1 MSSNNEIPSTLHSAT
16 AKAPV
21 YLDGEPIKWHG
32 NPAHLEGALQEV
44 GDYYLRNHMF
54 QPLFQHRAALL
65 NSGKMAIVTAH
76 SIPFMSMSVSDGP
89 FSFADPCPD
98 APTRVQMYND
108 AIGTPGGAPH
118 GSANVTA
125 PTLTNSILSTYIV
138 SPFAVQA
145 EIGRLHSSLSA
156 IIADT
161 TKANRFFQQ
170 SAGDGLNLLHLLRD
184 HTTKATNTDRSL
196 VISEYEAAASASPGA
211 LDETSLLAWVK
222 TYERAKRHVPQ
233 SARKSD
239 LAEVDLINILVYRD
253 EGLREQFEIV
263 TTARPPATLDDAVE
277 AAASILRR
285 RTVIKQIDDVRG
297 ASSGA
302 GSGVSLAQH
311 RALQAEH
318 NLAKQAL
325 ATAVNRLSFKPDATK
340 NKNFK
345 GTAGGTNGVK
355 VPRDKDG
362 RVTKWIQ
369 GMANCKYCNGPHLN
383 RDCPKHPPTTS
394 SSHGS
399 SSRTNQTAA
408 ATHHHECEECDDD
421 SSDVASLVAQI
432 NSAYGIDQSPVLTHH
447 ESNTV
452 SHHNS
457 EVASIAAA
465 SIDNDRVE
473 ALEASNVADAGD
485 VVAADASAL
494 ITAIDLAHCSTHG
507 ETLPTQLDPSTNAS
521 SEPHHPS
528 RSTSRKRP
536 REELFAND
544 GSDTTVSAS
553 EVALQAFASALRIHA
568 PHYFENDESLREPE
582 LRYSSDETATLHL
595 LTSMADRM
603 FLSTEMPCVPAALRK
618 KIKEL
623 SLHLLMLQPHL
634 PDWVVEP
641 LSIRDMSFCPLAFQR
656 LMAVSF
662 DPPEQAWRLGIGLLA
677 VCYEAWHQRATR
689 DRLQLRSLP
698 APAMRRHE
706 ALVSCKPSTRDANII
721 EVAGERT
728 GASINPKTGTA
739 AAAPCQLVFHARI
752 DSGCTAHATQHA
764 TALIN
769 LRSCDEDFTDANGTT
784 ARCNTIGDLP
794 VWLMGDDGVASLVT
808 IRNVRFLPTFAHTL
822 LSVEQ
827 LWKEMHIKSQF
838 EDARCLT
845 TEDGRTIPFAKHV
858 NHYSVLLCADDRPI
872 AEIEVPTQSAL
883 AASGKIALGYHDV
896 KSTNHI
902 AKMSTARLGDLM
914 HRRLHIGIDR
924 IRAAAFNT
932 KDGTKNLSSIM
943 QSTCSHC
950 AAAHL
955 RRSNHPSTLDTPPPT
970 PGILHIDLKELINSV
985 GGYRYAAFF
994 IDESTRYVFLRCLKL
1009 KSEIG
1014 IATRSVIAEFDAIVG
1029 VTVDASGQPKP
1040 RPKVVKIHS
1049 DNEGG
1054 LQSKA
1059 FQEFA
1064 AASGRHQTFSPPH
1077 DHDLNPIAERMIGI
1091 FSEHAS
1097 AIRDASGCPPGFWPW
1112 LFTFVADVRNGT
1124 KSGVGSAPADQELSP
1139 HQRLTLRPGK
1149 LLDLATFGCSAVVLK
1164 QPTKQDKMQLSTRG
1178 AHGIFLGRTRDTIG
1192 SYDVLVDGGSIVS
1205 SSSVMVN
1212 EEEFPWLGARRIKP
1226 LSTDFDATAAAPP
1239 PAVVPTSADADM
1251 VASNEAR
1258 SGYSAI
1264 NKATRRSLHALNL
1277 FSGPYSSDGNLAC
1290 SLRSRGWTIQQL
1302 DNDDKVGG
1310 GWQHDLLNDETF
1322 ANLLIECKA
1331 GRFDAMMIGFPCS
1344 TFSASRFF
1352 TARDGTT
1359 GPPPVR
1365 NKSHPDGIP
1374 EEELDPKHV
1383 NELKKSNILLTRT
1396 ISVAI
1401 AAHLSQSKTT
1411 IVFENPALR
1420 SDKSS
1425 NTFIPDL
1432 EHLHSTVFDTG
1443 EFKRLELAIGKMKTA
1458 TFAYCRIS
1466 SLMQQKYT
1474 TLVYTADASVIL
1486 DDLNRPQF
1494 QCNHPRGSHNPV
1506 GGVRDADDKF
1516 TSARA
1521 AAYPTALN
1529 EKLADAFTYA
1539 RTGSTETPHA
1549 EATATPRTSQAPLE
1563 HPEAT
1568 IELPTTQ
1575 RATLDAPEPLEGATQ
1590 SSVSPRSLSNILD
1603 ETTRRYDQ
1611 EYPPLEINASNEP
1624 LPQGKADRPRRI
1636 DAQPAINYKE
1646 ARTYEPRQ
1654 QSALSVASDENLSGM
1669 ELTIGELIA
1678 EAVRAIHAKRERSAR
1693 ATPVKS
1699 VHCFEFGDGDW
1710 TVVHK
1715 VHRSAQR
1722 ALDGRWYAPATVD
1735 VSNHIAS
1742 NSRLLPESIQA
1753 TTSKAKCVRRPKSS
1767 QQALR
1772 ADSVGAPETHKQ
1784 VLNHPNEGWLE
1795 AEKKELG
1802 NHHHNKSWTPIKKK
1816 NVPAGRR
1823 IHKLV
1828 WVYKEKRDGTLKA
1841 RLCVQGCT
1849 MESGVDYDQVFS
1861 PTIRYSSVRG
1871 LFAFAA
1877 QRKCGVRSV
1886 DLTAAYLQGEF
1897 EDGEVVYA
1905 HMAPGYE
1912 EVDEDGDEMCVRV
1925 EKPVYGIPQS
1935 GRRLH
1940 RRLRAW
1946 HIDKGF
1952 KMLDDSDS
1960 CVYIMASRKE
1970 ILIVGIYV
1978 DNLQIV
1984 HSANIDRNGKAPRDT
1999 LCAEYMESLANEWD
2013 VVDEGPMGDMLG
2025 IEVER
2030 KSDGSILLNQPAYIA
2045 KLVNRFMPDGVPPYV
2060 QRNSTPYSKDFLTH
2074 INGALAISEPEY
2086 PDLIKPFQ
2094 ERVGSLMYSC
2104 SAVRPDIAYPVHQ
2117 LCRCMHKPTP
2127 ALMIEVDH
2135 VLAYLHRTA
2144 KLGLT
2149 FDASD
2154 TGDLHGYADASW
2166 EVNKSVSGY
2175 LVRHGSALL
2184 SYGSTTQKTVALS
2197 SCESEIVALSLGAT
2211 ELVYQRKWWVGV
2223 NQLTKLSP
2231 SDLYSDSKSARD
2243 VAYNPEHFNRMKHVA
2258 RRHFYVRDMV
2268 EELEINVPYV
2278 KSDDNLAD
2286 FLTKPLAPKRFHYL
2300 RSIIMNEDHRRS
2312 AAQ

>member
-1 MSSNNEIPSTLHSAT
+1 MSSTNENPSTLHSAT

-21 YLDGEPIKWHG
+21 YINGEAIKWHG

-44 GDYYLRNHMF
+44 GEFYLRNHMF

-76 SIPFMSMSVSDGP
+76 SIPFMSMSITDGP
-89 FSFADPCPD
+89 FSFAEPCPD
-98 APTRVQMYND
+98 AATRVQLYND
-108 AIGTPGGAPH
+108 AIGMPGGAPA
-118 GSANVTA
+118 GSPNVT
-125 PTLTNSILSTYIV
+125 PPNLTNSILSTYIV

-170 SAGDGLNLLHLLRD
+170 SAGDGIELLRLLRE
-184 HTTKATNTDRSL
+184 HSIKATITDRSL
-196 VISEYEAAASASPGA
+196 VISEYEAAASTSPGA
-211 LDETSLLAWVK
+211 LDENNLLAWLK
-222 TYERAKRHVPQ
+222 TYERAKRHVPS

-239 LAEVDLINILVYRD
+239 AAEVDLINILVYRD
-253 EGLREQFEIV
+253 EGLREQFEII
-263 TTARPPATLDDAVE
+263 TTASPPTNLDEAVE

-285 RTVIKQIDDVRG
+285 RAVIKQIDDVRG
-297 ASSGA
+297 AASGA
-302 GSGVSLAQH
+302 NGGVSLAQH

-325 ATAVNRLSFKPDATK
+325 AAAVSKLPFKPDASK
-340 NKNFK
+340 NRKLH
-345 GTAGGTNGVK
+345 GAAGGNNGSK

-369 GMANCKYCNGPHLN
+369 GMADCKFCSGQHLN
-383 RDCPKHPPTTS
+383 RDCPKYPLSNVAAHRSSTS
-394 SSHGS
+394 K
-399 SSRTNQTAA
+399 QVAA
-408 ATHHHECEECDDD
+408 ATHNHLDEADDNS

-432 NSAYGIDQSPVLTHH
+432 NAAYGVDPDSSAAVAHQEGNMTSNVDSGGASNAAIVDDQVNL
-447 ESNTV
+447 
-452 SHHNS
+452 
-457 EVASIAAA
+457 
-465 SIDNDRVE
+465 E
-473 ALEASNVADAGD
+473 ALEADKSDGAKDGAMD
-485 VVAADASAL
+485 SAASAL
-494 ITAIDLAHCSTHG
+494 VAAIDIARHPVSDKESSPAPHVTSSGVGSKRAREMLFEHDEDEPAR
-507 ETLPTQLDPSTNAS
+507 NAP
-521 SEPHHPS
+521 EVA
-528 RSTSRKRP
+528 RDA
-536 REELFAND
+536 FAN
-544 GSDTTVSAS
+544 
-553 EVALQAFASALRIHA
+553 ALAIHV
-568 PHYFENDESLREPE
+568 PHYFGNKESLVEPE
-582 LRYSSDETATLHL
+582 LQFSSKPDETLHL
-595 LTSMADRM
+595 LTAMADRI
-603 FLSTEMPCVPAALRK
+603 FVAPNGERVPPAVHT

-623 SLHLLMLQPHL
+623 SLHLLMLNQYL
-634 PDWVVEP
+634 PDWVFTNNSVLALGSSP
-641 LSIRDMSFCPLAFQR
+641 FCSLAFQR
-656 LMAVSF
+656 VLAVSYN
-662 DPPEQAWRLGIGLLA
+662 PPQEAWRLGIGLLS
-677 VCYEAWHQRATR
+677 VCYEAWYQRAMNE
-689 DRLQLRSLP
+689 RSQHP
-698 APAMRRHE
+698 APSTRRLE
-706 ALVSCKPSTRDANII
+706 ALVCLAQPNRDPDFIKRLAD
-721 EVAGERT
+721 ERPD
-728 GASINPKTGTA
+728 ACADQK
-739 AAAPCQLVFHARI
+739 CQLIFHARV
-752 DSGCTAHATQHA
+752 DSGCTAHATQYKA
-764 TALIN
+764 VLVD
-769 LRSCDEDFTDANGTT
+769 LRACDEDFTDANGSTVK
-784 ARCNTIGDLP
+784 CDTIGDMP
-794 VWLMGDDGVASLVT
+794 VWLMGVDGAALQIV
-808 IRNVRFLPTFAHTL
+808 IRNVRYVSSFAHTL
-822 LSVEQ
+822 LSVKQ
-827 LWKEMHIKSQF
+827 LMKEMHIRSYF
-838 EDARCLT
+838 NDEECLT
-845 TEDGRTIPFAKHV
+845 TADDISIPYAKHV
-858 NHYSVLLCADDRPI
+858 NHYSVLLCSDNRPVPN
-872 AEIEVPTQSAL
+872 EIEVCTQSAL
-883 AASGKIALGYHDV
+883 ASSGTISLGYHDV

-902 AKMSTARLGDLM
+902 AKMSASRLSDLM
-914 HRRLHIGIDR
+914 HRRLHVSLDR
-924 IRAAAFNT
+924 VRAAAFNT
-932 KDGTKNLSSIM
+932 RDGTKSLASIM
-943 QSTCSHC
+943 HSTCSHC

-955 RRSNHPSTLDTPPPT
+955 RRSSHSSSLDTPPPI
-970 PGILHIDLKELINSV
+970 PGTLHIDLKELVNSV
-985 GGYRYAAFF
+985 GGYKYAAFF

-1014 IATRSVIAEFDAIVG
+1014 MATKSVIAEFDAIVG
-1029 VTVDASGQPKP
+1029 VTVDDNGQPKP

-1064 AASGRHQTFSPPH
+1064 ADSGRHQTFSPPH
-1077 DHDLNPIAERMIGI
+1077 DHDLNPIAERMIGV

-1097 AIRDASGCPPGFWPW
+1097 AIRDACGCPPGFWPW
-1112 LFTFVADVRNGT
+1112 LFNFVADVRNGT
-1124 KSGVGSAPADQELSP
+1124 KSGVGSAPSDQHLSP

-1149 LLDLATFGCSAVVLK
+1149 LLDLATFGCSAVILK

-1212 EEEFPWLGARRIKP
+1212 EEEFPWLGARRLKP
-1226 LSTDFDATAAAPP
+1226 LSSTPDPAAVAQPSNII
-1239 PAVVPTSADADM
+1239 PASTPADPD
-1251 VASNEAR
+1251 ASNEVR
-1258 SGYSAI
+1258 SGYSAV
-1264 NKATRRSLHALNL
+1264 NKAPRRSLHALNL
-1277 FSGPYSSDGNLAC
+1277 FSGPYSTAGNLAEV
-1290 SLRSRGWTIQQL
+1290 LKQRGWTVQQL

-1322 ANLLIECKA
+1322 SNLLNECKA

-1352 TARDGTT
+1352 TARDGTP

-1365 NKSHPDGIP
+1365 TKTHPDGIP
-1374 EEELDPKHV
+1374 DDMLDPRHQ

-1396 ISVAI
+1396 ISAAI
-1401 AAHLSQSKTT
+1401 AARLSPSKTT
-1411 IVFENPALR
+1411 VIFENPALR

-1432 EHLHSTVFDTG
+1432 EHLHSTVFDTK
-1443 EFKRLELAIGKMKTA
+1443 EFERLESTIGKMKTA
-1458 TFAYCRIS
+1458 TFAYCRMS

-1474 TLVYTADASVIL
+1474 TLAYTADASVIL
-1486 DDLNRPQF
+1486 DELNKPQF

-1506 GGVRDADDKF
+1506 GGVRGADDKF
-1516 TSARA
+1516 TSALA
-1521 AAYPTALN
+1521 AVYPTALN

-1539 RTGSTETPHA
+1539 RTGSTLTSNV
-1549 EATATPRTSQAPLE
+1549 EATETSSPSQAPQTQ
-1563 HPEAT
+1563 PAST
-1568 IELPTTQ
+1568 IELPVIQGT
-1575 RATLDAPEPLEGATQ
+1575 AVDAPELMECTSRINTSPQ
-1590 SSVSPRSLSNILD
+1590 SLPDVIDARMS
-1603 ETTRRYDQ
+1603 EYDQ
-1611 EYPPLEINASNEP
+1611 DYPPLEVNTSNE
-1624 LPQGKADRPRRI
+1624 LRPQGKEDRPRRI
-1636 DAQPAINYKE
+1636 DAQPVINYNE
-1646 ARTYEPRQ
+1646 SRAYERRQ
-1654 QSALSVASDENLSGM
+1654 QSAMTVASDESSSGI
-1669 ELTIGELIA
+1669 ELTVGELIA
-1678 EAVRAIHAKRERSAR
+1678 EAMQAIHAKRELNSKSI
-1693 ATPVKS
+1693 PVRS
-1699 VHCFEFGDGDW
+1699 VHCFGFGNGDW
-1710 TVVHK
+1710 IQVSKIHK
-1715 VHRSAQR
+1715 SAQR

-1735 VSNHIAS
+1735 VSNHVAS
-1742 NSRLLPESIQA
+1742 NVHPSAADGLTTKLPKKTR
-1753 TTSKAKCVRRPKSS
+1753 TTNAE

-1784 VLNHPNEGWLE
+1784 VLNHPNKGWLE

-1802 NHHHNKSWTPIKKK
+1802 NHDHNKSWTPIRRRD
-1816 NVPAGRR
+1816 VPAGRR

-1897 EDGEVVYA
+1897 EEGEVVYA
-1905 HMAPGYE
+1905 HMPPGYE

-1925 EKPVYGIPQS
+1925 DKPVYGIPQS

-1946 HIDKGF
+1946 HIHKGF

-1960 CVYIMASRKE
+1960 CVYVMAGFDE

-1984 HSANIDRNGKAPRDT
+1984 HSATIGRDGRAPHGT
-1999 LCAEYMESLANEWD
+1999 QCAKYMDALASEWD

-2045 KLVNRFMPDGVPPYV
+2045 KLMSRFMPDGAPPYV
-2060 QRNSTPYSKDFLTH
+2060 QRNSTPYSKDFLVH
-2074 INGALAISEPEY
+2074 INEALTINESMY

-2135 VLAYLHRTA
+2135 VIAYLHRTA

-2149 FDASD
+2149 FDSD
-2154 TGDLHGYADASW
+2154 ETGDLHGYADASW

-2211 ELVYQRKWWVGV
+2211 ELVYQRKWWTGV
-2223 NQLTKLSP
+2223 SQLNKLKP
-2231 SDLYSDSKSARD
+2231 SDLHSDSKSARD
-2243 VAYNPEHFNRMKHVA
+2243 VAYNPEHFSRMKHVA

-2278 KSDDNLAD
+2278 KTDDNLAD
-2286 FLTKPLAPKRFHYL
+2286 FLTKPLPPKRFHHL
-2300 RSIIMNEDHRRS
+2300 RSIIMNEDHRRL
-2312 AAQ
+2312 AAK